1 MVDWLASSDTHR
13 HHRQQLARLN
23 RLIEDTSILTTKTN
37 PRPNII
43 ICLVDDLG
51 FSDLGS
57 YGSRLL
63 TRNIDRLAENGIRCT
78 QMYNSARCCPSRAAL
93 LTGLYPHQAGVGHMT
108 SDYGI
113 DSYQGYLNDRCVTI
127 AEVLRASGYR
137 TLMSGKWHV
146 GGNYHP
152 PTPEFGWP
160 TGERGYPTPR
170 QRGFDRFFGIWGGYT
185 SFFNPDSLGLDDT
198 PIKAETTDFYLTDE
212 ITNHA
217 VQMIDEGSDSDSPFF
232 LYLSYTAPHWPLHAL
247 EEDIAKYEGAFRN
260 GWDAERTARHEA
272 QKGMGLLDEK
282 WRISARDID
291 APDWNDARH
300 QDWED
305 LRMAVYAAQI
315 DRVDQGVGR
324 IMDKLRALG
333 EYDNTLFMF
342 LSDNGGC
349 AELFR
354 EDNDIPVPSIYSV
367 PTVDGRPVTSGNI
380 PGVRPGPDDTFMSYD
395 LPWANVSNA
404 PFRLF
409 KSWIQEGGIST
420 PFIVHWPN
428 GIKQASIDHSP
439 MYITDI
445 TATCIDAAGATY
457 PTEFEG
463 RQITP
468 IEGESFMSVIQGER
482 WTRQQPIFWE
492 HEGNRAVRVGEWKL
506 VAEHDSDWEL
516 YNMDEDRTELND
528 LVAGESERARQMTRL
543 YEEWAAKCQV
553 LPWPANPRSKGKYRT
568 LGLHNYIA

>member
-1 MVDWLASSDTHR
+1 MNEHPTR
-13 HHRQQLARLN
+13 
-23 RLIEDTSILTTKTN
+23 
-37 PRPNII
+37 RPNII

-108 SDYGI
+108 ADYGI

-127 AEVLRASGYR
+127 AEVLRTSGYR

-152 PTPEFGWP
+152 PAPEFGWP
-160 TGERGYPTPR
+160 TCEEGYPTPR

-198 PIKAETTDFYLTDE
+198 PIKAETTDFYLTEE

-217 VQMIDEGSDSDSPFF
+217 LQMIDEGSDSDYPFF

-247 EEDIAKYEGAFRN
+247 EEDIAKYEGAFRQ
-260 GWDAERTARHEA
+260 GWDAERTSRHES
-272 QKGMGLLDEK
+272 QKGIGLLDEK
-282 WRISARDID
+282 WQISARDQD
-291 APDWNDARH
+291 APDWNDVRH
-300 QDWED
+300 KDWED
-305 LRMAVYAAQI
+305 LRMAVYAAQV

-324 IMDKLRALG
+324 IMERLRELG

-349 AELFR
+349 AELFQ
-354 EDNDIPVPSIYSV
+354 EDKDIPVPSIYST
-367 PTVDGRPVTSGNI
+367 PTVDGKRVTCGNI
-380 PGVRPGPDDTFMSYD
+380 LSLRPGPDTTFMSYD

-409 KSWIQEGGIST
+409 KSWMQEGGIST
-420 PFIVHWPN
+420 PFIIHWPDM
-428 GIKQASIDHSP
+428 IKQPAIDHSP

-445 TATCIDAAGATY
+445 TATCIEAAGATY
-457 PTEFEG
+457 PAEFDG

-468 IEGESFMSVIQGER
+468 IEGESFLPVIEGQE
-482 WTRQQPIFWE
+482 WTRESPIFWE
-492 HEGNRAVRVGEWKL
+492 HEGNRAVRIGEWKL
-506 VAEHDSDWEL
+506 VSEYGLPWEL
-516 YNMDEDRTELND
+516 VQHGR
-528 LVAGESERARQMTRL
+528 R
-543 YEEWAAKCQV
+543 
-553 LPWPANPRSKGKYRT
+553 P
-568 LGLHNYIA
+568 H

>member
-1 MVDWLASSDTHR
+1 MTEQSA
-13 HHRQQLARLN
+13 N
-23 RLIEDTSILTTKTN
+23 
-37 PRPNII
+37 RPNII

-108 SDYGI
+108 ADYGI
-113 DSYQGYLNDRCVTI
+113 DSYQGFLNDRCVTI
-127 AEVLRASGYR
+127 AEVLRTAGYR

-146 GGNYHP
+146 GGNFHP
-152 PTPEFGWP
+152 PAPEFGWP
-160 TGERGYPTPR
+160 VGYEGYPTPR

-198 PIKAETTDFYLTDE
+198 PIKAEATDFYLTEE

-217 VQMIDEGSDSDSPFF
+217 LQMINEGSDSDNPFF

-247 EEDIAKYEGAFRN
+247 EEDIAKYEGAFRQ
-260 GWDAERTARHEA
+260 GWDAERTARHES

-282 WRISARDID
+282 WQISARDQD
-291 APDWNDARH
+291 SPDWNDVRH

-305 LRMAVYAAQI
+305 LRMAVYAAQV

-324 IMDKLRALG
+324 IMDRLRELG
-333 EYDNTLFMF
+333 EYDNTLFLF

-349 AELFR
+349 AELFK
-354 EDNDIPVPSIYSV
+354 EDNDIPVPSIYST
-367 PTVDGRPVTSGNI
+367 PTVDGRPTTSGNI

-420 PFIVHWPN
+420 PFIIHWPD
-428 GIKQASIDHSP
+428 GIKQRGINHST

-457 PTEFEG
+457 PSEFDG

-468 IEGESFMSVIQGER
+468 IEGESFLPIMRGEQ

-506 VAEHDSDWEL
+506 VAEHDMAWEL
-516 YNMDEDRTELND
+516 YNMHEDRTELND
-528 LVAGESERARQMTRL
+528 LAIRRPRPRPQHDAPLRRVGSKVPGRPLARQPTRTTR
-543 YEEWAAKCQV
+543 QI
-553 LPWPANPRSKGKYRT
+553 PHPGPT
-568 LGLHNYIA
+568 QLHRLIECRRLLVARAESLRLDGEG

>member
-1 MVDWLASSDTHR
+1 MT
-13 HHRQQLARLN
+13 QQP
-23 RLIEDTSILTTKTN
+23 TN
-37 PRPNII
+37 RPNII

-63 TRNIDRLAENGIRCT
+63 TRNIDLLAENGIRCT

-108 SDYGI
+108 ADYGI
-113 DSYQGYLNDRCVTI
+113 DSYQGFLNDRCVTI
-127 AEVLRASGYR
+127 PEVLRTAGYR

-146 GGNYHP
+146 GGNFHP
-152 PTPEFGWP
+152 PAPEFGWP
-160 TGERGYPTPR
+160 VGDEGYPTPR

-198 PIKAETTDFYLTDE
+198 PIKAETTDFYLTEE

-217 VQMIDEGSDSDSPFF
+217 LQMIDEGSDSDNPFF

-247 EEDIAKYEGAFRN
+247 EEDIAKYEGAFRQ
-260 GWDAERTARHEA
+260 GWDAERTARHES

-282 WRISARDID
+282 WQISARDQD
-291 APDWNDARH
+291 APDWNDVRH

-305 LRMAVYAAQI
+305 LRMAVYAAQV

-324 IMDKLRALG
+324 IMDRLRELG
-333 EYDNTLFMF
+333 EYDNTLFLF

-349 AELFR
+349 AELFK
-354 EDNDIPVPSIYSV
+354 EDNDIPIPSIYST
-367 PTVDGRPVTSGNI
+367 PTVDGRPTTSGNI

-420 PFIVHWPN
+420 PFIMHWPD
-428 GIKQASIDHSP
+428 GIKQRGINHSA

-457 PTEFEG
+457 PSEFDG

-468 IEGESFMSVIQGER
+468 IEGESFLPIMRGEQ

-506 VAEHDSDWEL
+506 VAEHDMAWEL
-516 YNMDEDRTELND
+516 YNMHEDRTELNNLASGD
-528 LVAGESERARQMTRL
+528 TGRVRQMTRL

-553 LPWPANPRSKGKYRT
+553 VPWPANPRSLARKYRT

>member
-1 MVDWLASSDTHR
+1 MTEQSA
-13 HHRQQLARLN
+13 N
-23 RLIEDTSILTTKTN
+23 
-37 PRPNII
+37 RPNII

-108 SDYGI
+108 ADYGI
-113 DSYQGYLNDRCVTI
+113 DSYQGFLNDRCVTI
-127 AEVLRASGYR
+127 AEVLRTAGYR

-146 GGNYHP
+146 GGNFHP
-152 PTPEFGWP
+152 PAPEFGWP
-160 TGERGYPTPR
+160 VGDEGYPTPR

-198 PIKAETTDFYLTDE
+198 PIKAETTDFYLTEE

-217 VQMIDEGSDSDSPFF
+217 LQMIDEGSDSDNPFF

-247 EEDIAKYEGAFRN
+247 DEDIAKYEGAFRQ
-260 GWDAERTARHEA
+260 GWDAERTARHES

-282 WRISARDID
+282 WQISARDLD
-291 APDWNDARH
+291 APDWNDVRH

-305 LRMAVYAAQI
+305 LRMAVYAAQV

-324 IMDKLRALG
+324 IMDRLRELG
-333 EYDNTLFMF
+333 EYDNTLFLF

-349 AELFR
+349 AELFK
-354 EDNDIPVPSIYSV
+354 EDNDVPVPSIYST
-367 PTVDGRPVTSGNI
+367 PTVDGRLTTSGNI

-420 PFIVHWPN
+420 PFIIHWPN
-428 GIKQASIDHSP
+428 GIKQSGINHSS

-457 PTEFEG
+457 PSEFDG

-468 IEGESFMSVIQGER
+468 IEGESFLPIMRGGQ

-506 VAEHDSDWEL
+506 VAEHDMAWEL
-516 YNMDEDRTELND
+516 YNMHEDRTELND
-528 LVAGESERARQMTRL
+528 LASGDTDRVRQMTRF
-543 YEEWAAKCQV
+543 YGEWAEKCQV
-553 LPWPANPRSKGKYRT
+553 IPWPANPRSLTRRYRT

>member
-1 MVDWLASSDTHR
+1 MSEQHA
-13 HHRQQLARLN
+13 
-23 RLIEDTSILTTKTN
+23 K
-37 PRPNII
+37 RPNII

-63 TRNIDRLAENGIRCT
+63 THNIDRLAQNGIRCT

-108 SDYGI
+108 ADYGI
-113 DSYQGYLNDRCVTI
+113 DSYQGYLNDRCVTV
-127 AEVLRASGYR
+127 AEVLRTAGYR

-152 PTPEFGWP
+152 PAPEFGWP
-160 TGERGYPTPR
+160 TGEEGYPTPR

-198 PIKAETTDFYLTDE
+198 PIKAETPDFYLTEE

-217 VQMIDEGSDSDSPFF
+217 LQMIDEGGESDDPFF

-247 EEDIAKYEGAFRN
+247 EEDIGKYEGAFRQ
-260 GWDAERTARHEA
+260 GWDAERTARHES

-282 WRISARDID
+282 WQISSRDQD
-291 APDWNDARH
+291 APDWNDVRH

-305 LRMAVYAAQI
+305 LRMAVYAAQV
-315 DRVDQGVGR
+315 DRVDQGIGR
-324 IMDKLRALG
+324 IMDRLRETG
-333 EYDNTLFMF
+333 EYDNTLLMF

-349 AELFR
+349 AELFQ
-354 EDNDIPVPSIYSV
+354 EDKDIPVPSIYST
-367 PTVDGRPVTSGNI
+367 PTVDGRRVTCGNI
-380 PGVRPGPDDTFMSYD
+380 PSLRPGPDTTFMSYD

-409 KSWIQEGGIST
+409 KSWMQEGGIST
-420 PFIVHWPN
+420 PFIIHWPDKIRQPAIN
-428 GIKQASIDHSP
+428 HSM

-445 TATCIDAAGATY
+445 TATCIEAAGATY
-457 PTEFEG
+457 PTEFGG
-463 RQITP
+463 REITP
-468 IEGESFMSVIQGER
+468 IEGESFLPIMEGREWS
-482 WTRQQPIFWE
+482 RQALIFWE
-492 HEGNRAVRVGEWKL
+492 HEGNRALRVGEWKL
-506 VAEHDSDWEL
+506 VSEYGLPWEL

-528 LVAGESERARQMTRL
+528 LASGDHGRVLQMTRL
-543 YEEWAAKCQV
+543 YEEWAGRCQV
-553 LPWPANPRSKGKYRT
+553 LPWPVDPRYLRGKYPT
-568 LGLHNYIA
+568 LGVHNYIA

>member
-1 MVDWLASSDTHR
+1 MSEQSA
-13 HHRQQLARLN
+13 N
-23 RLIEDTSILTTKTN
+23 
-37 PRPNII
+37 RPNII

-108 SDYGI
+108 ADYGI
-113 DSYQGYLNDRCVTI
+113 DSYQGFLNDRCVTI
-127 AEVLRASGYR
+127 AEVLRTAGYR

-146 GGNYHP
+146 GGNFHP
-152 PTPEFGWP
+152 PAPEFGWP
-160 TGERGYPTPR
+160 VGDEGYPTPR

-198 PIKAETTDFYLTDE
+198 PIKAEATDFYLTEE

-217 VQMIDEGSDSDSPFF
+217 LQMINEGSDSDNPFF

-247 EEDIAKYEGAFRN
+247 EEDIAKYEGAFRQ
-260 GWDAERTARHEA
+260 GWDAERTARHES

-282 WRISARDID
+282 WQISARDQD
-291 APDWNDARH
+291 SPDWNDVRH

-305 LRMAVYAAQI
+305 LRMAVYAAQV

-324 IMDKLRALG
+324 IMDRLRELG
-333 EYDNTLFMF
+333 EYDNTLFLF

-349 AELFR
+349 AELFK
-354 EDNDIPVPSIYSV
+354 EDNDIPIPSIYST
-367 PTVDGRPVTSGNI
+367 PTVDGRPTTSGNI

-420 PFIVHWPN
+420 PFIMHWPD
-428 GIKQASIDHSP
+428 GIKQSGINHSA

-457 PTEFEG
+457 PSDFDG

-468 IEGESFMSVIQGER
+468 IEGESFLPIMRGEQ

-506 VAEHDSDWEL
+506 VAEHDMAWEL
-516 YNMDEDRTELND
+516 YNMHEDRTELNN
-528 LVAGESERARQMTRL
+528 LAAGDHDRVHNMTRL

-553 LPWPANPRSKGKYRT
+553 VPWPANPRALRGRYRT

>member
-1 MVDWLASSDTHR
+1 MTEQS
-13 HHRQQLARLN
+13 AR
-23 RLIEDTSILTTKTN
+23 
-37 PRPNII
+37 RPNII

-108 SDYGI
+108 ADYGI

-127 AEVLRASGYR
+127 AEVLRTAGYR

-152 PTPEFGWP
+152 PAPEFGWP
-160 TGERGYPTPR
+160 TGEEGYPTPR

-198 PIKAETTDFYLTDE
+198 PIKAESTDFYLTEE

-217 VQMIDEGSDSDSPFF
+217 LQMIDEGSDSGNPFF

-247 EEDIAKYEGAFRN
+247 EEDIGKYEGAFRE
-260 GWDAERTARHEA
+260 GWDSERTARHES
-272 QKGMGLLDEK
+272 QIGMGLLDEK
-282 WRISARDID
+282 WRISARDQD

-300 QDWED
+300 KDWED
-305 LRMAVYAAQI
+305 LRMAVYAAQV
-315 DRVDQGVGR
+315 DRVDQGIGR
-324 IMDKLRALG
+324 IMDRLRELG
-333 EYDNTLFMF
+333 EFDNTLFMF

-349 AELFR
+349 AELFQ
-354 EDNDIPVPSIYSV
+354 EDKDIPVPSIYSM
-367 PTVDGRPVTSGNI
+367 PTVDGRRVTCGNI
-380 PGVRPGPDDTFMSYD
+380 PSLRPGPDTTFMSYD

-409 KSWIQEGGIST
+409 KSWMQEGGIST
-420 PFIVHWPN
+420 PFIIHWPDA
-428 GIKQASIDHSP
+428 IKQASINHSA

-445 TATCIDAAGATY
+445 TATCIEAAGAAY

-463 RQITP
+463 RDITP
-468 IEGESFMSVIQGER
+468 IEGESFLSIIEGREWSR
-482 WTRQQPIFWE
+482 EAPIFWE
-492 HEGNRAVRVGEWKL
+492 HEGNRAARLGEWKL
-506 VAEHDSDWEL
+506 VSEYGLPWEL
-516 YNMDEDRTELND
+516 YNMDGDRTELND
-528 LVAGESERARQMTRL
+528 LASGDGGRVQQMTRL
-543 YEEWAAKCQV
+543 YEEWAERCQV
-553 LPWPANPRSKGKYRT
+553 MPWPVDPRYLRGKYPT
-568 LGLHNYIA
+568 LGMHDYIA